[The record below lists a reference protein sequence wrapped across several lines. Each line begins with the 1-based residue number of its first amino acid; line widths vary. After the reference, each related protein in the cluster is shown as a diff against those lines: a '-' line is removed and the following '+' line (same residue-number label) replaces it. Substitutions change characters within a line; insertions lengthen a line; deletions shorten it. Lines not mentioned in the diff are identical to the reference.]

1 MDIRSTGR
9 KITPAQ
15 QLNNLVTRYD
25 NVTGRMGRGSFS
37 CYIPVRPTAL
47 SEEYVLRIHFEL
59 NPLWKIVVYVHSP
72 KPLKLA
78 KGETKLPHV
87 YDSKAQILCLFR
99 SSKDE
104 WNPSMLLSESVVHW
118 AVEWLY
124 FYEIWLCTGRWLG
137 GGEHPP
143 RKDC

>member
-78 KGETKLPHV
+78 NG
-87 YDSKAQILCLFR
+87 
-99 SSKDE
+99 
-104 WNPSMLLSESVVHW
+104 
-118 AVEWLY
+118 
-124 FYEIWLCTGRWLG
+124 
-137 GGEHPP
+137 
-143 RKDC
+143 